1 MFYSKK
7 HKEDMEQGNK
17 AERDMYEPIKL
28 LTETDDLKMTYSA
41 CRYDY
46 ISNSRKILVE
56 LKSRNCYKC
65 QYPTTFMPKSKWE
78 WLKNKYLLEDYII
91 YYVFKF
97 KDKKCYY
104 IYDEEDE
111 FNEKE
116 VVRKDRGRI
125 EKAIHIEIPISKLT
139 NF

>member
-17 AERDMYEPIKL
+17 AELEMFDCIKE
-28 LTETDDLKMTYSA
+28 LTESDDLEMTYSS

-46 ISNSRKILVE
+46 ISKSNNILAE
-56 LKSRNCYKC
+56 LKSRNCFKY
-65 QYPTTFMPKSKWE
+65 QYPTTYMPKSKWE
-78 WLKNKYLLEDYII
+78 WLKNKHLTENSTI
-91 YYVFKF
+91 YYVFRY
-97 KDKKCYY
+97 KDYKCYY
-104 IYDEEDE
+104 IFDKEDD

-116 VVRKDRGRI
+116 VVRKDRGII
-125 EKAIHIEIPISKLT
+125 EKALHIEIPINKIK